1 LEGLFG
7 LRLSMEIDLK
17 IDDASDILEMLIG
30 YPILMVKNMGI

>member
-17 IDDASDILEMLIG
+17 IDDVSDILEMLIG
-30 YPILMVKNMGI
+30 YPILMVKDVGI